1 MNVIFVRPAQAEDAE
16 TVLKWG
22 VETKGNEFDPE
33 TVTYP
38 DSFTLCAFDAIKG
51 PIAFMPVQQP
61 MIMEPMM
68 LESLA
73 VNPEASE
80 MEVACALK
88 ELVQACVTIGF
99 MKGTGEL
106 YFLGT
111 NEATNRFAERHKV
124 FERMDYPV
132 YRLRM
137 KDILNKENVNAN
149 S

>member
-1 MNVIFVRPAQAEDAE
+1 MSTIFVRPATPEDAE
-16 TVLKWG
+16 TFLKWA
-22 VETKGNEFDPE
+22 VATKGNEFDPE

-38 DSFTLCAFDAIKG
+38 DSFTLCAFDAGG
-51 PIAFMPVQQP
+51 PVAFMPIQQP
-61 MIMEPMM
+61 MVSEPLM

-73 VNPEASE
+73 VNPEASDSKIA
-80 MEVACALK
+80 VALK

-106 YFLGT
+106 YFLGS
-111 NEATNRFAERHKV
+111 NEATNRFAEHHKV
-124 FERMDYPV
+124 FERLDWPV

-137 KDILNKENVNAN
+137 SDLLNKETINEN